1 MPQRNARRDRRAR
14 TRPSADTRPPS
25 PASDGSRESPPARQ
39 PDSPPGS
46 DPQPVLLVVDR
57 HHPLG
62 PAALGEERVEAIEPT
77 DIEHAHPGKIGRRH
91 RHAVA
96 VVARGTR
103 RVDALGAIQREG
115 VKPERHRLHGRPS
128 ELRGDLERQQ
138 VGHLALGLGND
149 KPLSA
154 TGAGTR
160 CLHTASSSPRVD
172 CSLRYTSA
180 IPALPWTPAKAVK
193 ASYPLALTALGP
205 VGFPQHAA
213 EEEDPLARIDR
224 RHCGVTS
231 AGIDSPTHGL
241 QRGKVRGR

>member
-1 MPQRNARRDRRAR
+1 MPQQTLVETVERERVHPPIPDLRAQRAMDRAKAR
-14 TRPSADTRPPS
+14 S
-25 PASDGSRESPPARQ
+25 ARQ

-77 DIEHAHPGKIGRRH
+77 DIEHAHPGKIGRQH

-96 VVARGTR
+96 VVARDTL

-138 VGHLALGLGND
+138 VGHLALGLAND

-172 CSLRYTSA
+172 CSIRYW
-180 IPALPWTPAKAVK
+180 P
-193 ASYPLALTALGP
+193 
-205 VGFPQHAA
+205 
-213 EEEDPLARIDR
+213 
-224 RHCGVTS
+224 
-231 AGIDSPTHGL
+231 
-241 QRGKVRGR
+241 